1 MLAILSPSKL
11 SQPAVLP
18 TVSVVEPVG
27 VVVEALVEVVGVV
40 AVVVPVVLVVT
51 GAVTVT
57 YIVSVDGRYQV
68 SPTMFPE
75 KLTLNFSSPVELEV
89 NVYEKPPL
97 LPVTTFVIPPQLPL
111 AHCTLMV
118 WPDKPAPPDTVRLP
132 LIVHACP

>member
-27 VVVEALVEVVGVV
+27 VVAP
-40 AVVVPVVLVVT
+40 VVVLVILVVT

-68 SPTMFPE
+68 LPTVFPE
-75 KLTLNFSSPVELEV
+75 KLMLNFMFPVELEV

-118 WPDKPAPPDTVRLP
+118 WPDKPAPPDAVRLP